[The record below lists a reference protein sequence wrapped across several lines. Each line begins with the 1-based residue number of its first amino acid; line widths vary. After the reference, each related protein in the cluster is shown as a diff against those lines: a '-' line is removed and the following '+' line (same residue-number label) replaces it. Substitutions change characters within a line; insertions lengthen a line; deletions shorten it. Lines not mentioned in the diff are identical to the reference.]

1 MRRMTM
7 RLALVTEIIAPYR
20 IPVFNELA
28 NHPEIDLNVI
38 FLAETDPSLR
48 QWQVYKDEIRFDY
61 EVLPS
66 WRRRIGQYKVLLN
79 TGVGRCLRAFSPDAV
94 VCGGYNYLAAWN
106 IALWTQHNNVPLLL
120 WCESTARDTRRNYRS
135 VELLK
140 AKFLGQCD
148 GFIVPGKSSAEYLR
162 QLGIREHSVFTAP
175 NAVDNAFFTAAA
187 DQSRLD
193 PGLRRKLGL
202 PERYFL
208 YSGRLVTEKGIF
220 DLLSAYAKLKDQ
232 LREEVGLVF
241 AGDGPQ
247 KSQLMESAGSLPSG
261 MVKFPGF
268 QQREGLAQ
276 LYALADVL
284 ILPTHTDPW
293 GLVVN
298 EAMACGLPI
307 IATQVAG
314 CAADLVREGVNG
326 FVVPA
331 HDQDE
336 LAAAMTTL
344 AADPDLVRCMG
355 HQSSRMI
362 RDFSP
367 QACAGGIAQAALSTL
382 QVAA

>member
-1 MRRMTM
+1 M
-7 RLALVTEIIAPYR
+7 RLALITEIIAPYR

-28 NHPEIDLNVI
+28 SHPEIDLKVV

-66 WRRRIGQYKVLLN
+66 WRRRIGQHNVLLN
-79 TGVGRCLRAFSPDAV
+79 SGVGPCLRAFGPDAV
-94 VCGGYNYLAAWN
+94 ICGGYNYLAAWN
-106 IALWTQHNNVPLLL
+106 IALWTQHNSVPLLL

-140 AKFLGQCD
+140 AKFLKQCD
-148 GFIVPGKSSAEYLR
+148 GFVVPGTSSSEYLR
-162 QLGIREHSVFTAP
+162 QLGIHEQAIFTAP

-187 DQSRLD
+187 ERSRVG
-193 PGLRRKLGL
+193 PGLRRKLDL

-247 KSQLMESAGSLPSG
+247 KSQLMEAAGNLRLG

-276 LYALADVL
+276 LYALADAL
-284 ILPTHTDPW
+284 ILPTHSDPW

-314 CAADLVREGVNG
+314 CAADLVVEGVNG

-331 HDQDE
+331 HDQNE

-344 AADPDLVRCMG
+344 ATDRELVRHMG
-355 HQSSRMI
+355 HQSSMMI
-362 RDFSP
+362 RKFSP
-367 QACAGGIAQAALSTL
+367 QDCAGGIAQAVLSTL

>member
-1 MRRMTM
+1 MTM

-28 NHPEIDLNVI
+28 NHPEIDLKVI

-66 WRRRIGQYKVLLN
+66 WRRRIGQYNVLLN
-79 TGVGRCLRAFSPDAV
+79 SGVGACLRTFSPDAI

-106 IALWTQHNNVPLLL
+106 IALWTQHNGVPLLL
-120 WCESTARDTRRNYRS
+120 WCESTAHDNRRNYRG

-140 AKFLGQCD
+140 AKFLKQC
-148 GFIVPGKSSAEYLR
+148 GAFVVPGRSSAEYLSH
-162 QLGIREHSVFTAP
+162 LGIHEQAIFTAP
-175 NAVDNAFFTAAA
+175 NAVDNAFFAAA
-187 DQSRLD
+187 AERSRLY
-193 PGLRRKLGL
+193 PGLRRRLDL

-247 KSQLMESAGSLPSG
+247 KSKLMEAAGNLRPG
-261 MVKFPGF
+261 TVRFTGF

-276 LYALADVL
+276 LYALADALV
-284 ILPTHTDPW
+284 LPTHSDPW

-307 IATQVAG
+307 IATRVAG
-314 CAADLVREGVNG
+314 CVADLVRDGVNG

-331 HDQDE
+331 HDPDE
-336 LAAAMTTL
+336 LAAALTRF
-344 AADPDLVRCMG
+344 AADPELVQSMG
-355 HQSSRMI
+355 RRSSMMI

-367 QACAGGIAQAALSTL
+367 EACAGGIAQAALSTL
-382 QVAA
+382 QVPA